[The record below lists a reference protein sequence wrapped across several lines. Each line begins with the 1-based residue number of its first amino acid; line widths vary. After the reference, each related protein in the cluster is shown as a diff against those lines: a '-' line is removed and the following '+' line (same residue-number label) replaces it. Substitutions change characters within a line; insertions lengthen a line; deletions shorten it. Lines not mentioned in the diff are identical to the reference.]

1 VQFNKLTTPILLVII
16 NNNKESSMTNPFKD
30 IETFG
35 TACDQPP
42 SEDNYKMYLSLIDE
56 EYDEL
61 LDAVV
66 AQDRVEQL
74 DALVDILVVTMGAIR
89 AAGFDGEGAWKE
101 VMDTNFAKIDPTT
114 GKVRKREDGKVLKPE
129 GWKAPELAQ
138 FIGG

>member
-1 VQFNKLTTPILLVII
+1 LEQDKL
-16 NNNKESSMTNPFKD
+16 TNPFKD

-42 SEDNYKMYLSLIDE
+42 SVENYVMYLDLITE
-56 EYDEL
+56 EYTEL
-61 LDAVV
+61 KDAIL
-66 AQDRVEQL
+66 ANDRVEQL

-89 AAGFDGEGAWKE
+89 AAGWDGEAAWKE
-101 VMDTNFAKIDPTT
+101 VMDTNFAKIDPDT

-138 FIGG
+138 FVK